1 MDERTTQRINREG
14 TAAKDARALLRRRL
28 ITTTL
33 FFCALLLVAYVS
45 YGTLKQPPTHF
56 PLKTPIKI
64 EEGSTLSAAAKT
76 LKRAGAIRSPS
87 VFTHTIKTRFE
98 DRPIQAGTYYF
109 TEVLDAEGV
118 ASALVDGTSMLP
130 PLQIVIPEGLRIDQI
145 DELVA
150 SQHDSISLGDFARA
164 AGSGEGYLFPDT
176 YYVPEEYTAAELVE
190 LMQETFFE
198 RLTEIES
205 ELASSPYEISDIIT
219 MASLLEREANSEES
233 KKLVAGIL
241 WKRLENDMPLQVD
254 AVFEYIY
261 KRSAADLTSED
272 LLIDSPYNTYKNRGL
287 PPTPIVNPGLE
298 SIRAALD
305 PTASDYW
312 YYITAPDGTFYYA
325 KTFEEHKANI
335 ARYLR

>member
-1 MDERTTQRINREG
+1 
-14 TAAKDARALLRRRL
+14 
-28 ITTTL
+28 
-33 FFCALLLVAYVS
+33 
-45 YGTLKQPPTHF
+45 
-56 PLKTPIKI
+56 
-64 EEGSTLSAAAKT
+64 
-76 LKRAGAIRSPS
+76 
-87 VFTHTIKTRFE
+87 
-98 DRPIQAGTYYF
+98 
-109 TEVLDAEGV
+109 
-118 ASALVDGTSMLP
+118 
-130 PLQIVIPEGLRIDQI
+130 
-145 DELVA
+145 
-150 SQHDSISLGDFARA
+150 
-164 AGSGEGYLFPDT
+164 

-287 PPTPIVNPGLE
+287 PPTPIVNP
-298 SIRAALD
+298 
-305 PTASDYW
+305 
-312 YYITAPDGTFYYA
+312 
-325 KTFEEHKANI
+325 
-335 ARYLR
+335 